1 MPIRHLLALNAAI
14 EAARAGEQGSGVA
27 VVADEVRNLAGRTTS
42 ATRKIQSI
50 IGSLQGNVK
59 QAVVLMEKSMESVR
73 NGARDVEVTGLA
85 FSTVKEHILPLIE
98 GVSLVATAAEDQST
112 ASNKIMGNML
122 HITQVVDQRL
132 PKVK

>member
-1 MPIRHLLALNAAI
+1 M
-14 EAARAGEQGSGVA
+14 
-27 VVADEVRNLAGRTTS
+27 VADEVRNLAGRTTS